1 MNTGINDKAL
11 WQARNVN
18 LLTEKRTTA
27 AFGII
32 CLVVTICWRQKQ
44 RWRQHAVLNVD
55 LEGALSFSPTSH
67 TESNED
73 SDKHVA

>member
-1 MNTGINDKAL
+1 MNTGINDKSL

-32 CLVVTICWRQKQ
+32 CVVVTICWRQKQ
-44 RWRQHAVLNVD
+44 RWRQHAVD